1 MDVFCSVLALWF
13 QLHSHPTIKLEPNR
27 QSIIGY
33 SRHIPVGCEMR
44 PCKPDER
51 DSGTPVEVLVEYFR
65 LAAQGWLT
73 PSPSPWDPAPAGPS
87 PMSSPPCLLSNQ
99 DDLSCPTA
107 HVMPKNWP
115 FAASHSSAAQFS
127 ECT

>member
-1 MDVFCSVLALWF
+1 
-13 QLHSHPTIKLEPNR
+13 
-27 QSIIGY
+27 
-33 SRHIPVGCEMR
+33 MR

-87 PMSSPPCLLSNQ
+87 PMSSC
-99 DDLSCPTA
+99 CPTA